1 VASEIAS
8 ATAILRA
15 YDEHR
20 FGYIG
25 AARRSI
31 ARGVAQDEVL
41 RGNEHGWL

>member
-1 VASEIAS
+1 MADEIAS
-8 ATAILRA
+8 ATAILRG

-20 FGYIG
+20 FGYIS

-41 RGNEHGWL
+41 RGDKHGWL